1 MCEPYCFERW
11 RLARRRHSVVTTQKR
26 TAAMTAFR
34 TSRNGKYLSNSLGL
48 KRLIASPSMAM
59 LAKEMA
65 IRVL

>member
-1 MCEPYCFERW
+1 
-11 RLARRRHSVVTTQKR
+11 
-26 TAAMTAFR
+26 MTAFR